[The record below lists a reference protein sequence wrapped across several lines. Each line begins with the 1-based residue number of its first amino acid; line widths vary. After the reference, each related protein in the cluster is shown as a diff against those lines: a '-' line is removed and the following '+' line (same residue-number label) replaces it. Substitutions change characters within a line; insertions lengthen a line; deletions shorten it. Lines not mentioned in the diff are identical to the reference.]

1 MKERQYEVEIYEK
14 TSHGHFGKQHYFGW
28 VLSSDKKENAISFAL
43 DILAGM
49 TPNEVRKESDGRFYI
64 CNVCGLHTFVPSE
77 DGKFKYVKLDLDK
90 PFGYE
95 EAERRFTVK
104 ARLFKG

>member
-1 MKERQYEVEIYEK
+1 MKEKQYEVEIYEK
-14 TSHGHFGKQHYFGW
+14 YSHGHWGKQHYFSW
-28 VLSSDKKENAISFAL
+28 VLSSDKIANAESFAI

-64 CNVCGLHTFVPSE
+64 CNVCGLHTVKKQEGGSY
-77 DGKFKYVKLDLDK
+77 KYAKLDLDE

-95 EAERRFTVK
+95 EVERRFTVK
-104 ARLFKG
+104 ARVFRG